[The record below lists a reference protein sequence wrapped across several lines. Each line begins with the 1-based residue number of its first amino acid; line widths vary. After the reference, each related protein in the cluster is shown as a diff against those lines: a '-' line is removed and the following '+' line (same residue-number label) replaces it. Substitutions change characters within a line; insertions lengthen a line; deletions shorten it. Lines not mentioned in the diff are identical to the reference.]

1 MNIIRLW
8 FGCHRMIL
16 LYLLSVSFVSLSF
29 SFFSFLFLFFI
40 FFLFLSLQFLRG
52 YLIPIS
58 HHSLQNIINIM
69 ILEWVLRVP
78 RKYAHCDLPKVNS
91 KLGFLGL
98 ILEKLVEFT
107 SITTLSWL
115 AVSCKINNI
124 LKFKKKIK
132 SWRQNNCWIGK

>member
-1 MNIIRLW
+1 MYIPIYEYNKI
-8 FGCHRMIL
+8 MIWVSQNDTPLSAFCLFCL
-16 LYLLSVSFVSLSF
+16 LVFFFLLFSFSFLHLLSLSF
-29 SFFSFLFLFFI
+29 SSI
-40 FFLFLSLQFLRG
+40 FKRVPDSHFPSLS
-52 YLIPIS
+52 S
-58 HHSLQNIINIM
+58 NIINIM

-115 AVSCKINNI
+115 AVSCKIKQYI
-124 LKFKKKIK
+124 KI
-132 SWRQNNCWIGK
+132 